1 MSEAMT
7 RAIIKMPLDMA
18 MSTDLSRIQFHARAQ
33 GLLADAER
41 LAAEQAVMR
50 QWIAEAL
57 PVLGSIDSEGE
68 CHAVNSE
75 ATLQFLRDLRE
86 SGRKLVD
93 GGPDDLLKGVE

>member
-7 RAIIKMPLDMA
+7 RGIIGMPFDMA

-33 GLLADAER
+33 CLLADAER
-41 LAAEQAVMR
+41 LVAEQAVMR

-57 PVLGSIDSEGE
+57 LWLDPYQSVVTSNKLGAL
-68 CHAVNSE
+68 C
-75 ATLQFLRDLRE
+75 E
-86 SGRKLVD
+86 SGRRLVD

>member
-7 RAIIKMPLDMA
+7 RGIIGMPFDMA
-18 MSTDLSRIQFHARAQ
+18 MSTDLSRLQFHARAQ

-57 PVLGSIDSEGE
+57 PVLDNICAESLEESNLL
-68 CHAVNSE
+68 A
-75 ATLQFLRDLRE
+75 ALRE
-86 SGRKLVD
+86 SGRRLVD
-93 GGPDDLLKGVE
+93 GGPDDLLAGVE